1 MKAGLNNTVSKTHIY
16 FNDHDF
22 IHSCVGTIC
31 LRMVRSDEKGCVFD
45 CKDILKQ

>member
-16 FNDHDF
+16 FNNHDF